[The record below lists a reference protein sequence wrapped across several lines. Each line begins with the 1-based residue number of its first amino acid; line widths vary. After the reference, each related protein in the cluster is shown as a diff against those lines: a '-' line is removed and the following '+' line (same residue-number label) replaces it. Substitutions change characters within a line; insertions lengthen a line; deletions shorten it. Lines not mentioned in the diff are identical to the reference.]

1 MEYCHKC
8 GFRLEEAMLFCP
20 KCGSKRHEASQAGG
34 AETSGPSHPIPVLIP
49 PKKTRSKK
57 VGCGC
62 LIILAVLA
70 SMVGIIQ
77 NVKKSSRTEKKVPLT
92 TSIKK
97 NSTSDEAEPAKS
109 SKPEE
114 AVKEKK
120 HQAVIQKGAFH
131 LIPTEKGKGYDRT
144 LAKYGIDGVK
154 RINSLLPVVA
164 EKAAS
169 SPQMDVIWSVDVSDN
184 RSTKDELVFYADAKN
199 GNRVYISEREL
210 SLDSVLKTETE
221 KLEALLPLHV
231 EMCEKLIKSQL
242 AHPSTY
248 DKHFFSSGAQ
258 TDGRINRILITFS
271 AKNSFNVE
279 TVYEAHFIVNAD
291 GEITSHSI
299 KEKH

>member
-8 GFRLEEAMLFCP
+8 GFRLEEPMLFCP
-20 KCGSKRHEASQAGG
+20 KCGSKRHEGYEPEK
-34 AETSGPSHPIPVLIP
+34 AETSSPSRPIPVLIK
-49 PKKTRSKK
+49 PKKARSKK

-62 LIILAVLA
+62 LIILVILA
-70 SMVGIIQ
+70 LLVGITQ
-77 NVKKSSRTEKKVPLT
+77 DGGKPSEAEKKIPQT
-92 TSIKK
+92 TSTKK
-97 NSTSDEAEPAKS
+97 KPTSDDAKPDKS
-109 SKPEE
+109 SKPEK

-120 HQAVIQKGAFH
+120 HRAVIQKGAFH
-131 LIPTEKGKGYDRT
+131 LIPTERGKGYDRT
-144 LAKYGIDGVK
+144 LAKYGVDGVK
-154 RINSLLPVVA
+154 RINSLLPIVA

-199 GNRVYISEREL
+199 GNRIYISEREL
-210 SLDSVLKTETE
+210 SPGSALKTETE